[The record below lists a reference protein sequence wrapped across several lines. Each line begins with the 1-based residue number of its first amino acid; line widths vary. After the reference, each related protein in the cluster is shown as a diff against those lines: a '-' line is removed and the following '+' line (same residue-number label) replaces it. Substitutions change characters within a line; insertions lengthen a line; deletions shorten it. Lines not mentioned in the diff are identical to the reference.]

1 VSLSLEGKEM
11 TKQILTATILLLNLF
26 SYTAAQSRT
35 AGFND
40 ANSKLTLEGLGQ
52 IGLSVKY
59 GQIDGLEATMQP
71 TILQKLRDRAANRLR
86 QGEVPLMEAT
96 DDADMVGRPR
106 LVFTVTLKKQGDPP
120 PALLIES
127 KLFQRMRLWRD
138 PSQEM
143 ELPTW
148 TMSSVG
154 PNLDSEMMFALFD
167 KPLDA
172 FVREYRA
179 ANPNALSVE
188 SRAIDPAAQLKDKAS
203 ALQGLSGIDF
213 TVSLGFIQFVNPR
226 LQALSDP
233 LQRESQ
239 NRLKQAGIPLLR
251 FASEV
256 ERAGYPLLNVVVI
269 LDENGVSYAP
279 AIDVRSQ
286 LWQRVQPIRELRK
299 YTYLPTWESHASDGP
314 AITEEALR
322 KIVNSQLDQ
331 FIEAYKAANPKPTS
345 VSAVKANN

>member
-1 VSLSLEGKEM
+1 M

-26 SYTAAQSRT
+26 SCAAAQSRT
-35 AGFND
+35 AGFKDSNP
-40 ANSKLTLEGLGQ
+40 KQTLEGLGQ

-59 GQIDGLEATMQP
+59 GQVDGLEATMQP
-71 TILQKLRDRAANRLR
+71 SILQKLQERAANRLR

-96 DDADMVGRPR
+96 SDADIGRPR
-106 LVFTVTLKKQGDPP
+106 LVFTVTLKKQGDPS

-127 KLFQRMRLWRD
+127 KLFQRVRLWRD
-138 PSQEM
+138 PSQEV

-154 PNLDSEMMFALFD
+154 PNVDSEMLFALFD

-172 FVREYRA
+172 FVREYRE
-179 ANPNALSVE
+179 ANPNSLRIE
-188 SRAIDPAAQLKDKAS
+188 SRTTDQPGQFKNEAN
-203 ALQGLSGIDF
+203 ALQGLTGIDF
-213 TVSLGFIQFVNPR
+213 TVSLRFIQFVDAR

-233 LQRESQ
+233 LQREAE
-239 NRLKQAGIPLLR
+239 NKLKQAGIPLLR

-256 ERAGYPLLNVVVI
+256 ERAGYPLLNLVVTV
-269 LDENGVSYAP
+269 DENGVSYGP

-286 LWQRVQPIRELRK
+286 FWQRVQPIRELQK
-299 YTYLPTWESHASDGP
+299 YTYLPTWESHANDGP

-331 FIEAYKAANPKPTS
+331 FIEAYKRANPNPPPQPT
-345 VSAVKANN
+345 VKAQ

>member
-1 VSLSLEGKEM
+1 M
-11 TKQILTATILLLNLF
+11 TKQILTATIILLNLF

-35 AGFND
+35 AGFKD
-40 ANSKLTLEGLGQ
+40 ANPRQTLEGLGQ

-59 GQIDGLEATMQP
+59 GQVDGLEATMQP
-71 TILQKLRDRAANRLR
+71 TILQKLQDRAANRLR

-96 DDADMVGRPR
+96 DDADMVGKPR

-127 KLFQRMRLWRD
+127 KLFQQVRLWRD
-138 PSQEM
+138 PSQEV

-154 PNLDSEMMFALFD
+154 PNVDSEMMFALFD

-179 ANPNALSVE
+179 ANPKPLGIE
-188 SRAIDPAAQLKDKAS
+188 SRTTEPRGQFKVKAS
-203 ALQGLSGIDF
+203 ALQGLTGIDF
-213 TVSLGFIQFVNPR
+213 TVSLRLIQFVNPR
-226 LQALSDP
+226 FQALSDP
-233 LQRESQ
+233 LLREAQ
-239 NRLKQAGIPLLR
+239 NKLKEAGIPLLR
-251 FASEV
+251 FPSEL
-256 ERAGYPLLNVVVI
+256 ERAGYPLLNVVVT

-286 LWQRVQPIRELRK
+286 LWQRVQPIREPQK
-299 YTYLPTWESHASDGP
+299 YTYVPTWESHANDGP

-331 FIEAYKAANPKPTS
+331 FIEAYKAANPKVSSLPT
-345 VSAVKANN
+345 AKQQ